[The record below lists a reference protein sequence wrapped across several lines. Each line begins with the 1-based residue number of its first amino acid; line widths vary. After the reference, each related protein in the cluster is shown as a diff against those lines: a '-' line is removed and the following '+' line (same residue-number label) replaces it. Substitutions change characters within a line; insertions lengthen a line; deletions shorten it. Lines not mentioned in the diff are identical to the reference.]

1 MKKLVLW
8 LALLWSIAML
18 LFGLLVLGLGADLEG
33 IALRQDV
40 RDLIAAAPNSVE
52 MLAFYDGRWMLL
64 NRTAAFLAGTGLA
77 LLIVSI
83 IGLRATRTAQNT
95 GA

>member
-18 LFGLLVLGLGADLEG
+18 LFGVLVLGLGADLEG
-33 IALRQDV
+33 IALRQEL
-40 RDLIAAAPNSVE
+40 RELIAAAPDAAQKV
-52 MLAFYDGRWMLL
+52 AYYDSQWLL
-64 NRTAAFLAGTGLA
+64 LSRTALLLAGTGLV
-77 LLIVSI
+77 LLVASI
-83 IGLRATRTAQNT
+83 IGLRSARAASKP